1 MKHSIPSRDRR
12 TTTAGLFLMLFVC
25 CAASG
30 CIRSRVHLTSEPAG
44 AEVIWRG
51 DPYGATPITIPFI
64 WYWHYDFALEKP
76 GYEKMEVVERFRTP
90 PWFLM
95 PLDLL
100 MEVIPVPIPDNR
112 YRHYVL
118 EPTQNVV
125 DGDGA
130 PEPVAT
136 P

>member
-1 MKHSIPSRDRR
+1 
-12 TTTAGLFLMLFVC
+12 
-25 CAASG
+25 
-30 CIRSRVHLTSEPAG
+30 
-44 AEVIWRG
+44 
-51 DPYGATPITIPFI
+51 
-64 WYWHYDFALEKP
+64 
-76 GYEKMEVVERFRTP
+76 MEVVERFRTP

-118 EPTQNVV
+118 EPKESVV
-125 DGDGA
+125 EAGA
-130 PEPVAT
+130 TPEPVAT